1 MILILNEPATW
12 FAEPGAEVVA
22 FTMLDRAVV
31 FAMSLPL
38 DYRLAGACIVTDSGS
53 VFGWDAI
60 ETMAVD
66 GYKFR

>member
-1 MILILNEPATW
+1 MTSILNQPATW
-12 FAEPGAEVVA
+12 FAEPGADGVA
-22 FTMLDRAVV
+22 FTMLDQAVV

-38 DYRLAGACIVTDSGS
+38 DYRLAGACLVTESGS